1 MMLANFGWGST
12 WRWVATWNI
21 VRVPL
26 ESLGAGWADRFHVW
40 RMDWDADRI
49 VLSVDG
55 RVMNQLALAGT
66 VEPDQRRDPFH
77 QPHYMLLNMAVSGMN
92 GGDPSRT
99 AFPARFEIDYVRVFQ
114 RNSK

>member
-1 MMLANFGWGST
+1 
-12 WRWVATWNI
+12 
-21 VRVPL
+21 
-26 ESLGAGWADRFHVW
+26 
-40 RMDWDADRI
+40 
-49 VLSVDG
+49 
-55 RVMNQLALAGT
+55 MNQLALAGT
-66 VEPDQRRDPFH
+66 VEPDQHRDPFH